1 MRLDTKKCV
10 FVLALFVVAGAL
22 SAQEQPSYSGNGSQG
37 GYEEELDLY
46 YFNLPIVKIFSHPRG
61 YYILYRTSNLKI
73 GEIYVPWEWMD
84 YRDQRAVCNTVPGNI
99 PPYISYITNN
109 GEFFQIKIY
118 GAANPS
124 HSTWGRISSE
134 RVSDERF
141 DVDTLALQH

>member
-61 YYILYRTSNLKI
+61 YYILYRTSNLRI
-73 GEIYVPWEWMD
+73 GEICVPWEWMD
-84 YRDQRAVCNTVPGNI
+84 YRDQRAIYSSVPSHTS
-99 PPYISYITNN
+99 PYISYITNN
-109 GEFFQIKIY
+109 GEFFQIKIH
-118 GAANPS
+118 GAADPR

-134 RVSDERF
+134 RVPDGRF
-141 DVDTLALQH
+141 DADTLVLQY